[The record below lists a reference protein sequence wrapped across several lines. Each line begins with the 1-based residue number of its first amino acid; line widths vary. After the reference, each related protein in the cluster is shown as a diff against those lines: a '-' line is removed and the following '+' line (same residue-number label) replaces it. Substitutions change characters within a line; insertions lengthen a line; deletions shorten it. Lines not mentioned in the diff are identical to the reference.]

1 VTALLPDPNYYGR
14 VAQVLAIS
22 LFLLAGPGHSV
33 RADSGPQ
40 VQLDVSKAGPR
51 AVESMTERGV
61 FRDYRFAWTSLTEAL
76 ESNSLAPLNGPFVG
90 TAKGWFTQ
98 AVVKQRQNG
107 LSSRYI
113 SQNHKVE
120 AVFYA
125 PEGDVIELH
134 DTAEY
139 QLQLLDGSRVIHDEN
154 VVIHYLVLMTP
165 AADRWVV
172 RQLQAVQGF

>member
-1 VTALLPDPNYYGR
+1 MSPLVPGTNYYGR
-14 VAQVLAIS
+14 IGQVLAIS
-22 LFLLAGPGHSV
+22 LFLFLLPRHSV
-33 RADSGPQ
+33 GADSGPQ

-90 TAKGWFTQ
+90 TAKGWLTQ
-98 AVVKQRQNG
+98 AVAKQRQNG

-125 PEGDVIELH
+125 PEGDVMELH

-139 QLQLLDGSRVIHDEN
+139 QLQLLDGAKLIHDEN
-154 VVIHYLVLMTP
+154 VVIHYVVLMTP

>member
-1 VTALLPDPNYYGR
+1 VTRSVLRTNHYLRVALL
-14 VAQVLAIS
+14 LAVG
-22 LFLLAGPGHSV
+22 LFLLASSGDSV
-33 RADSGPQ
+33 LADSGPQ
-40 VQLDVSKAGPR
+40 IELDVSKAGPR
-51 AVESMTERGV
+51 SVESMTERGV
-61 FRDYRFAWTSLTEAL
+61 LRDYSFAWTSLTEAL
-76 ESNSLAPLNGPFVG
+76 ETNSLAPLNGPFVG

-98 AVVKQRQNG
+98 EVAKQRQNG

-113 SQNHKVE
+113 NQNHKVE

-125 PEGDVIELH
+125 PEGDVMELH

-139 QLQLLDGSRVIHDEN
+139 QLQLLDGSKVIHDEN
-154 VVIHYLVLMTP
+154 VVIHYVVLMTP